1 MPKCSNRIQ
10 APGRWAIFCQCAHI
24 RVIQFEKQINKNQN
38 QTPNSSTQCKMAVRS
53 HSPIF
58 YFQIL
63 STMLWQCPVTCN
75 FPHRD
80 AASHLQSFADVAHP
94 SKMTSPTLFEQV
106 TTKQDLI
113 LLSISSS
120 TIPDPLNLGE
130 GGVWCV
136 CLVCVCVLSK
146 SLPRSNSLS
155 ISTSAI
161 PDPLNLI
168 GCLLHTRHVCPPP
181 QLFATPQC
189 VCVSVCECT
198 CPSPTLCNTMDCV
211 WPSRLLCPWNLPG

>member
-80 AASHLQSFADVAHP
+80 AASHLQSFAGVAHP

-113 LLSISSS
+113 LYPSPPQPFLIPSIWERGVS
-120 TIPDPLNLGE
+120 GVC
-130 GGVWCV
+130 VWCV
-136 CLVCVCVLSK
+136 CV
-146 SLPRSNSLS
+146 
-155 ISTSAI
+155 
-161 PDPLNLI
+161 
-168 GCLLHTRHVCPPP
+168 
-181 QLFATPQC
+181 F
-189 VCVSVCECT
+189 
-198 CPSPTLCNTMDCV
+198 
-211 WPSRLLCPWNLPG
+211 